1 MPGKFFTVH
10 KRVRLAGTVILV
22 VGWLAALFVYLA
34 MGDEP
39 GANAGYQI
47 VNGHTY
53 TIPLDSSTA
62 EMQQL
67 ARIGGKASVWTYQ
80 FDRWLASLWHGR
92 RLAYTL
98 AVLTGGMALLCF
110 YIADLMAEHVV
121 GPRR

>member
-1 MPGKFFTVH
+1 MQRKPFPIH
-10 KRVRLAGTVILV
+10 SRVRLAGTVILV

-39 GANAGYQI
+39 DANAGYQI
-47 VNGHTY
+47 INGQSY
-53 TIPLDSSTA
+53 AIPLDSSTA

-80 FDRWLASLWHGR
+80 FDRWLASLWRGR

-98 AVLTGGMALLCF
+98 AMLSAGHGLALL
-110 YIADLMAEHVV
+110 LH
-121 GPRR
+121 RRT